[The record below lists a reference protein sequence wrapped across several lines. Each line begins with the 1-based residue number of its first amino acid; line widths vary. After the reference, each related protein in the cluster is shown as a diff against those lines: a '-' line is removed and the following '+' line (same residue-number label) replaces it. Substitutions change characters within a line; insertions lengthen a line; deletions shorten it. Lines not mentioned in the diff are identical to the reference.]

1 MSGRSFSTRG
11 EDAASSRQRSTSKH
25 GNRSSS
31 DSELA
36 QGRSKGRRTKSR
48 EKWPLLDGLT
58 VDELARYR
66 RRRVQGQPKDNLGLH
81 PESEDRPLV
90 EPEKTIGPS
99 NEDSSKENVWPEG
112 SERVDD
118 VQSKDLLDEGAEAS
132 DREEID
138 DRKKADTVPETTREE
153 SVIALSRTN
162 EDETMETQTESSKY
176 VSHFGAPKRRP
187 SPIRRGTTL
196 KRDGQFYTDTETYS
210 SYVAYA
216 GQHRP
221 ELARRATSLRM
232 EGDLQTTTEKCEKF
246 VQWLNVSRPGLMRV
260 PTHLKLEGEIETT
273 TENHEKYV
281 PFVGVRRPELLRQH
295 TNLKLEGES
304 NFMPEYT
311 EVFKR
316 HSNRE
321 RPQPVKPET
330 HLRTGTEFFKSTE
343 NAENFIN
350 PRAREAQLMGELNK
364 DVEEEEKK
372 RREQKEKKTEE
383 EMKMLVSKLEDLKGP
398 PLEVPEY
405 KDAYKNFPRGRP
417 KILKP
422 EDEIGR
428 ADGSKIPS
436 SPTSKFS
443 TKIDQDPEYKSKYLD
458 YQRDH
463 PVYRKPPLTVRST
476 LVPQEFC
483 TAYGKQDARRYDYEL
498 TSEVRSQYVPYGC
511 VPKVEPLRMP
521 SSLRL
526 EGNLDLEPEYR
537 TAYCTKRESQCAN
550 PRMHRRRDHSL
561 SASRRR
567 ENHWINNVDQIDHAT
582 TVQDR
587 NAFQV
592 LKTRIH
598 EDNVCGKP
606 PSGSRR
612 HSRTSQIH
620 LQKLGQLDAPECSRL
635 KDESSGPSYRL
646 HVCNVDD
653 EPQGFRR
660 RRSPSLQSS
669 GRIRNP
675 SPDRALPTDVIRPY
689 SPSFGKSTKQHNN
702 DQSFVV
708 LDNEIFDSN
717 KNEIRRKMTD
727 RNYNIDGT
735 LAHSKGRNRATS
747 NWMPPWYDSTNT
759 I

>member
-1 MSGRSFSTRG
+1 MGEGKRDRSGK
-11 EDAASSRQRSTSKH
+11 RQRSSSKH
-25 GNRSSS
+25 GNKSSS

-36 QGRSKGRRTKSR
+36 QAKGKGRSTKSK
-48 EKWPLLDGLT
+48 EKWPIFEGLT

-66 RRRVQGQPKDNLGLH
+66 RRRVQGQPKDNLGLY
-81 PESEDRPLV
+81 PESEDRLL
-90 EPEKTIGPS
+90 EPEKTTRAN
-99 NEDSSKENVWPEG
+99 NEDSLKENVWLEG
-112 SERVDD
+112 SKPVED
-118 VQSKDLLDEGAEAS
+118 VRPKDLLEESTEAS
-132 DREEID
+132 DHEEID
-138 DRKKADTVPETTREE
+138 ERNKVDTEPGTINKE
-153 SVIALSRTN
+153 SATALWHTN
-162 EDETMETQTESSKY
+162 EDETMETHTESSKF
-176 VSHFGAPKRRP
+176 VGHIGVPKRP
-187 SPIRRGTTL
+187 SLIRRGTTL
-196 KRDGQFYTDTETYS
+196 KRNGQFYTDTETYS
-210 SYVAYA
+210 SYVAYE

-221 ELARRATSLRM
+221 ELARRPTSLKM

-246 VQWLNVSRPGLMRV
+246 IQWLNVSRPELMRV

-316 HSNRE
+316 HHNRE

-330 HLRTGTEFFKSTE
+330 HLRTGTDFFKSTE
-343 NAENFIN
+343 NTENFIN
-350 PRAREAQLMGELNK
+350 PRAREAQLMSELNR
-364 DVEEEEKK
+364 DIEEEEK
-372 RREQKEKKTEE
+372 RRNERKEKRTEE
-383 EMKMLVSKLEDLKGP
+383 EMKMLVSKLEDLKCP

-417 KILKP
+417 KIIKP

-428 ADGSKIPS
+428 ADGSKVSS

-463 PVYRKPPLTVRST
+463 PVYRKPPLTLRST
-476 LVPQEFC
+476 LVPPEYC
-483 TAYGKQDARRYDYEL
+483 APYAKQDSKRCDYEL

-526 EGNLDLEPEYR
+526 EGNIDLEPEYR
-537 TAYCTKRESQCAN
+537 MAYCTKRESQCAN

-561 SASRRR
+561 SASRRK
-567 ENHWINNVDQIDHAT
+567 ENHWIHNADQFDRVN
-582 TVQDR
+582 TVQDQ
-587 NAFQV
+587 NAFQI
-592 LKTRIH
+592 LNTRIH
-598 EDNVCGKP
+598 EDSVCGKP

-620 LQKLGQLDAPECSRL
+620 PQKLGQLDAPECNRL
-635 KDESSGPSYRL
+635 KDESSSPTYRL

-653 EPQGFRR
+653 ESQGFRR

-689 SPSFGKSTKQHNN
+689 SPSFGKTTKQHSNG
-702 DQSFVV
+702 QSFVV
-708 LDNEIFDSN
+708 LDNEIYDSN
-717 KNEIRRKMTD
+717 KNEIRRKLTD